1 MTELQAEHIA
11 YWRKKRDE
19 QRARYAAL
27 ATQARAHLPQIIELL
42 TREFGATKII
52 LFGSLAKGQ
61 FSEGSDIDLA
71 VAGIPK
77 RDFFYALAAVNRLS
91 DVWIDLK
98 PLEDL
103 DEHFAQRIMT
113 TGELLYES
121 TVR

>member
-1 MTELQAEHIA
+1 MAELQAEHIA

-19 QRARYAAL
+19 QRARDAAL
-27 ATQARAHLPQIIELL
+27 ATQARAHLPPIIELL

-103 DEHFAQRIMT
+103 DEHFAQRITT

>member
-1 MTELQAEHIA
+1 MAELQAEHIA

-19 QRARYAAL
+19 QRARDAAL
-27 ATQARAHLPQIIELL
+27 ATQARAHLPPIIELL

-103 DEHFAQRIMT
+103 DEHFAQRITT

-121 TVR
+121 TFR